1 MELADGKVVM
11 ITGAARGIGRG
22 IANVF
27 GKNGAHVVVCDI
39 KDADSK
45 KFVHAV
51 EEQHGRKG
59 LAVHLDVTDSCSI
72 NDAVAQVIGEFG
84 HIDVLVNNAGL
95 MRNHYIVDFPLTD
108 WQAVFRVNMEGTFLC
123 SQAVAK
129 EMLKNNRGGCIIN
142 IFSCAAN
149 NADLTHSAYSASKA
163 AIITFTRVAAL
174 ELGQYGIRV
183 NAILPGAT
191 GPTDMLQAVFQNVP
205 GIEQE
210 LISKT
215 TLGKLATPED
225 QGNAALFLASDLAS
239 HITGEYL
246 IVAGG
251 EFMNA

>member
-1 MELADGKVVM
+1 L

-22 IANVF
+22 IAKVF
-27 GKNGAHVVVCDI
+27 GENGAHVVVGDI
-39 KDADSK
+39 KDKDA
-45 KFVHAV
+45 
-51 EEQHGRKG
+51 EEVVRAAEGQHGKKG
-59 LAVHLDVTDSCSI
+59 LAVHLDVTDPVGI
-72 NDAVAQVIGEFG
+72 KDAVAQTIAEFG
-84 HIDVLVNNAGL
+84 RIDVLVNNAGL
-95 MRNHYIVDFPLTD
+95 MRNHYIIDFPLAD
-108 WQAVFRVNMEGTFLC
+108 WQAVFKVNMEGTFLC

-129 EMLKNNRGGCIIN
+129 EMIENNRTGCIIN
-142 IFSCAAN
+142 ISSCAAN
-149 NADLTHSAYSASKA
+149 KADLKHSAYSASKA